1 MKEKSRILILLSWIH
16 DILFFEGIYVLAA
29 AIQNSEGP
37 ELAASL
43 LNGLFLLFP
52 VILSYIV
59 VCRCRNLWIFLVFS
73 FAVTWGM
80 RTASGNLLTGLL
92 TAFIFVFRLYVKLK
106 QGEIRKKMKE
116 MPGEAGAQED
126 AGNWEVP
133 TLVDTPRIPYCLL
146 LAAMYLGMLPFH
158 RKGLLDLMLGLLAAD
173 LCVCLA
179 YCYLERL
186 DGFVKENIRIANL
199 PASTMRKIGNGIL
212 LAGIAGLLLFM
223 VPATVY
229 HKEPLE
235 NLRFDP
241 LDTDG
246 QIIEF
251 YEEAAEPDYL
261 MEELLRLKSQ
271 AKEAPEW
278 MKKISDLLYILTLAG
293 IIYAVVKFIFKA
305 IRKAMES
312 FADDEEDEIIFLG
325 KEDGGMTEKNRKLRQ
340 GRKEELRSPDRKIRR
355 MYKKLIRRTLRERP
369 SGNETPL
376 ELEYRAGLYEK
387 CEEPGKEDMD
397 RIHGLYE
404 KARYGQDSCTQ
415 EEARQFGMY
424 SKGIVGK

>member
-1 MKEKSRILILLSWIH
+1 MKEKNRILILLSWIH

-29 AIQNSEGP
+29 AIQNSEGQ

-80 RTASGNLLTGLL
+80 RTVSGNLLTGLL
-92 TAFIFVFRLYVKLK
+92 TAFIFAFRLYVKLK
-106 QGEIRKKMKE
+106 QSEIRKKMKE

-126 AGNWEVP
+126 AETWEVP
-133 TLVDTPRIPYCLL
+133 TLLDTPRIPYCLL
-146 LAAMYLGMLPFH
+146 LAAMYLGMLSFH
-158 RKGLLDLMLGLLAAD
+158 RKGLLNLMLGLLAAD

-199 PASTMRKIGNGIL
+199 PAGTMRKIGNGIL
-212 LAGIAGLLLFM
+212 LAGITGLLLFM
-223 VPATVY
+223 IPAAVY

-246 QIIEF
+246 QITEF
-251 YEEAAEPDYL
+251 YEETAEPDYL
-261 MEELLRLKSQ
+261 MEELLQLKSH
-271 AKEAPEW
+271 AKKTPEW
-278 MKKISDLLYILTLAG
+278 MKKFSELLSTLTLAG
-293 IIYAVVKFIFKA
+293 IIYAAVKIVLKA
-305 IRKAMES
+305 IQRALES
-312 FADDEEDEIIFLG
+312 FADEEEDEIIFLG
-325 KEDGGMTEKNRKLRQ
+325 KEDSSMTEKKRMLKQ
-340 GRKEELRSPDRKIRR
+340 DRKEEFRSPDRKIRR
-355 MYKKLIRRTLRERP
+355 MYKKRIRRTLREKP

-376 ELEYRAGLYEK
+376 ELEYKARLYENN
-387 CEEPGKEDMD
+387 EPEKGDID
-397 RIHGLYE
+397 RIHELYE
-404 KARYGQDSCTQ
+404 KARYGKEPCTQ
-415 EEARQFGMY
+415 EEARLFRVIKNM
-424 SKGIVGK
+424 

>member
-1 MKEKSRILILLSWIH
+1 MKEKSRVLILLSWIH

-29 AIQNSEGP
+29 AIRNSRGH

-43 LNGLFLLFP
+43 LDGLFLLFP

-73 FAVTWGM
+73 LVVTWGM
-80 RTASGNLLTGLL
+80 KTVGGNILTGLL
-92 TAFIFVFRLYVKLK
+92 TAFIFAFRLYTKLK

-116 MPGEAGAQED
+116 MPGEAGARED
-126 AGNWEVP
+126 AENWEVP
-133 TLVDTPRIPYCLL
+133 TLLDTPRIPYCLL
-146 LAAMYLGMLPFH
+146 LAAMYLGMLSFH
-158 RKGLLDLMLGLLAAD
+158 RKGLQNLMLGLLAAD

-199 PASTMRKIGNGIL
+199 PAGTMRKIGNGIL
-212 LAGIAGLLLFM
+212 LAGITGLLLFM
-223 VPATVY
+223 VPAAVY

-235 NLRFDP
+235 NLRFESM
-241 LDTDG
+241 DTGG
-246 QIIEF
+246 QITEF
-251 YEEAAEPDYL
+251 YEETTEPDYL

-278 MKKISDLLYILTLAG
+278 MKKISELLYLLTLAG
-293 IIYAVVKFIFKA
+293 IIYAVVKIVFKA
-305 IRKAMES
+305 LRNAMES
-312 FADDEEDEIIFLG
+312 FADEEEDEIIFLG
-325 KEDGGMTEKNRKLRQ
+325 KEDGIMTEKKRMLKQ
-340 GRKEELRSPDRKIRR
+340 DRKEEFRSPDRRIRR
-355 MYKKLIRRTLRERP
+355 MYKKLIRRTLREKP

-387 CEEPGKEDMD
+387 RDTK
-397 RIHGLYE
+397 RIHALYE
-404 KARYGQDSCTQ
+404 KARYGKEPCTQ
-415 EEARQFGMY
+415 EEARQFGIAKN
-424 SKGIVGK
+424 SL